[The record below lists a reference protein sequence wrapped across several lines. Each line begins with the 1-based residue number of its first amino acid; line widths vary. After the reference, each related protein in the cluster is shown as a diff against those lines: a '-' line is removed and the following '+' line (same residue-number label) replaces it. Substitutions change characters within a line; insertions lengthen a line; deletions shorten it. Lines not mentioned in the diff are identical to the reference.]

1 MTVDVDEKLSWEAH
15 VSGMLTKLRAAAI
28 TIAKLSSAVVKKSL
42 IVAHEALFETAES
55 LHITQPGHDS
65 AASPFKHGHRPG
77 MSPPLPSSRVYPF
90 APGGI
95 GSQDPSRPS
104 PYPMYPLYRDSE
116 AAAAA
121 AAFQQQQELQM
132 HIVRYQ
138 QMAVAQQAA
147 AAAAQA
153 RDEPPVRRR
162 PSLLPPAGLQD
173 WSEHNG
179 HSGIEAAAAAA
190 AAAYGR
196 ASLYP
201 GMVVD
206 QRAQQQA
213 ANAAAALA
221 AAAVA
226 DPHKRPRLSQPLA
239 IDTSATVVKKEPAY
253 IPQVEA
259 ISPTLPEE
267 RSSKDELNAQI
278 SKLGSDVSQLETSIA
293 KLKKKLA
300 DLEAHENRKGAEGD
314 ESASTTERQM
324 SPAQVIYADNR
335 KKAQAAHALL
345 NGYGLKITL
354 PLYNQPSDAV
364 IFHQNRKKYASFKS
378 RLIEFLKRRR
388 QETSKRDEYLSRNY
402 THQMGLWIKQQ
413 ERHIGNKSAAS
424 ARRQK
429 DQKLRD
435 FFEKQFTE
443 LKKQREEKERFSRAG
458 QRVRSDADM
467 EEIMD
472 GIQQQEDEDKRMRSY
487 AVVPPRLLD
496 NWERRFRFVSENCRV
511 DDFATEYKEFQ
522 SMTIWSDHEK
532 QIFREKYV
540 QFPKNFGMIASFLER
555 KTTAECVSY
564 YYMSKKSENYKRLI
578 RKHNA
583 RKRTRNNV
591 TNNRGSQP
599 QTSSANVLAGV
610 ITTSLPTDC
619 RLPQRRQIQPSSSS
633 LLPSSASG
641 MGLSSSSGQT
651 TTSALSTTSS
661 TAGSAA
667 PSSPSASNGLISA
680 TECVL
685 CKMTLP
691 AEGTSD
697 EGESR
702 LLTRANCDLYG
713 LTEDQLAGTEL
724 RVCADCR
731 FKTDEV
737 TVQCQMPGC
746 EQRVRRLL
754 PLPAALLEQFQLQ
767 QQQRDAGVDL
777 KILHG
782 IHKCCSTCF
791 NELQKN
797 RLALNSLNAAASA
810 AVDNWTAPEVE
821 SMRKALRDYGTDWAA
836 VSSVVVT
843 KTRQICKDFYALNK
857 RKHNLHYMVN
867 EYRKAE
873 GLDEPLSEAEEEPS
887 SATSTPSAAASTLTT
902 KGILPAA
909 ATPTTVI
916 ANTPAIVALGG
927 SKTSQVIKEEPPERR
942 HSTSTTSDTASAC
955 SPKDIQDADGNWEA
969 SEGAQTEGARE
980 RKRSHHSHQSSHHRS
995 ASESNCGS
1003 SAALDGYDS
1012 SATVSADEG
1021 ESNKSIIVASKS
1033 VPQSSAPSVAQ
1044 TGCQLSRPPAGPP
1057 GLLSDEQRTL
1067 DSGSIANARPPSRP
1081 LMHPLAIPPPLIQPP
1096 PPQLTGGVRGSSTS
1110 SSVGDGSVGQQSV
1123 RDLIFQTIETI
1134 AADYEVQTLDLSKKP
1149 ARSTNSPQ
1157 ISSTEYRKVSTPTR
1171 SGVDQHRYS
1180 TPPPA
1185 HSNSYRAA
1193 PTPPPSAVVSRKT
1206 ATPSLHPPKQQGPP
1220 PLIPKQFVLPTLPQ
1234 QNVIRWP
1241 SSAKS
1246 VIQAPPAKS
1255 RSPST
1260 HVPFQALVNAAVAQP
1275 SLIIPPKEQEKASS
1289 KRSVEG
1295 LEKSLLEMHGHIG
1308 RTAAHSLHQQQ
1319 QQQQQH
1325 FQQLQQQQQHLQ
1337 QHLQQQQQQQQQAE
1351 PFSKEQ
1357 FEKEMRSQA
1366 HKAEMEN
1373 EASRIFSAS
1382 FAKDPP
1388 KSSGLTAANFI
1399 DAIIT
1404 HQINQSDPKSLVSP
1418 FGSVGGGGSSLSAI
1432 VGPSEKIPRMETPAV
1447 GPTDPSK
1454 DPKVSFSLHLATMM
1468 HKNITDSVPGETSA
1482 ESWKLRKALTPQA
1495 AVSTG
1500 EAAGERPPSRV
1511 GRATNMSALDY
1522 MKNRIE
1528 EAMREPQDR
1537 SPRPTSTP
1545 PSRPSSN
1552 QSSAARDGADVRATP
1567 PMSQQQPPSSSSQ
1580 QQGTASNE
1588 ARPRSNPANIVVDE
1602 GSYPYA
1608 FSSFGVRLG
1617 VPQGSA
1623 TQPPVSSSSSS
1634 THSSSSQPPSSNVV
1648 TTTGSRG
1655 RDTNAPIT
1663 SSSTTTTSNSNLLM
1677 NQYEPLSD
1685 ED

>member
-1110 SSVGDGSVGQQSV
+1110 SSVGDGSVGQ
-1123 RDLIFQTIETI
+1123 
-1134 AADYEVQTLDLSKKP
+1134 
-1149 ARSTNSPQ
+1149 
-1157 ISSTEYRKVSTPTR
+1157 
-1171 SGVDQHRYS
+1171 H
-1180 TPPPA
+1180 
-1185 HSNSYRAA
+1185 
-1193 PTPPPSAVVSRKT
+1193 
-1206 ATPSLHPPKQQGPP
+1206 
-1220 PLIPKQFVLPTLPQ
+1220 
-1234 QNVIRWP
+1234 
-1241 SSAKS
+1241 
-1246 VIQAPPAKS
+1246 
-1255 RSPST
+1255 
-1260 HVPFQALVNAAVAQP
+1260 
-1275 SLIIPPKEQEKASS
+1275 
-1289 KRSVEG
+1289 
-1295 LEKSLLEMHGHIG
+1295 
-1308 RTAAHSLHQQQ
+1308 
-1319 QQQQQH
+1319 
-1325 FQQLQQQQQHLQ
+1325 
-1337 QHLQQQQQQQQQAE
+1337 
-1351 PFSKEQ
+1351 KEQ